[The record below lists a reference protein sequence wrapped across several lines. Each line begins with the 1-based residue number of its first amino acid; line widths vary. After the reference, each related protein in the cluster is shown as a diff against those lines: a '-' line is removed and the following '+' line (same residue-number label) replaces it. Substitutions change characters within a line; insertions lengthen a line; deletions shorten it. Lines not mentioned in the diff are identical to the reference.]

1 MQANKLIFGLLLIA
15 VGTLAFLGSIDVIPV
30 HHIGRYWPLILI
42 AIGVGGELE
51 AIHKRKGDGSF
62 ILLAV
67 GCWMLAGTFHLFDLS
82 IRGAM
87 PIGVVVAGVFVILHA
102 LIDRPA
108 VSAANQ
114 SQEKNN
120 VC

>member
-1 MQANKLIFGLLLIA
+1 MQANKLIFGLCLMA
-15 VGTLAFLGSIDVIPV
+15 VGVVAFLGAIDVIQP
-30 HHIGRYWPLILI
+30 HHIGRFWPLILI

-51 AIHKRKGDGSF
+51 AIQKRKGDGSF

-67 GCWMLAGTFHLFDLS
+67 GCWMLAGSFHLFGLS
-82 IRGAM
+82 MGGAM

-108 VSAANQ
+108 IKQ
-114 SQEKNN
+114 QEKDN

>member
-1 MQANKLIFGLLLIA
+1 MQANKLIFGLCLIA
-15 VGTLAFLGSIDVIPV
+15 VGTLAFLGAIDVIHPR
-30 HHIGRYWPLILI
+30 HIGRYWPLILI

-51 AIHKRKGDGSF
+51 AIQKRKANGSY

-67 GCWMLAGTFHLFDLS
+67 GCWMLAGTFHLFGLS
-82 IRGAM
+82 IHGAM
-87 PIGVVVAGVFVILHA
+87 PIGVVVAGVFLILHA

-108 VSAANQ
+108 IKT
-114 SQEKNN
+114 QENDH